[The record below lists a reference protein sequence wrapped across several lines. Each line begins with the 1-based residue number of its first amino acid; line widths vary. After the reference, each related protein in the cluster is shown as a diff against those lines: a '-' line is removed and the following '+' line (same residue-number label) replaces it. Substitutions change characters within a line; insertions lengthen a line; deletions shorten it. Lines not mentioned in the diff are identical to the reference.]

1 MNSTDTPVLIM
12 ITRRSVI
19 IYAVELLILTTG
31 LVYCSLFLAIVLKVR
46 CFHQNLRILLVNFA
60 TAYMVEIISRYM
72 IVIPLMHTYILGYA
86 SPLDTFPWCRLA
98 HFVHDMTIAVIFM
111 DTVVLVVERSIAT
124 RNSRT
129 YELSSSSFIGV
140 SLVVAQW
147 SLAFVFIWLNQAYDN
162 TDEKT
167 DFVLSA
173 ACQKMYL
180 NTQLFTVLAIL
191 SIIVDVIV
199 AVVFIIL
206 LRINRRK
213 YDENRKESG
222 NYLSNRYQ
230 TAENIRSTRLLYPL
244 MTAKVIVSLASAGLL
259 LTAGLV
265 LAVSKDTVAKTQ
277 TASILGQSFDL
288 LIATYTVIFPQLAF
302 YGQRSLL
309 WASKKSILCVRRK
322 AVQDVKS
329 AAQNIRGVDGKPL
342 LNDIKKEFD
351 DHFAALEALWN
362 K

>member
-1 MNSTDTPVLIM
+1 MT
-12 ITRRSVI
+12 
-19 IYAVELLILTTG
+19 
-31 LVYCSLFLAIVLKVR
+31 
-46 CFHQNLRILLVNFA
+46 
-60 TAYMVEIISRYM
+60 
-72 IVIPLMHTYILGYA
+72 VIPLIHTYILGSA
-86 SPLDTFPWCRLA
+86 SPLDTFPWCRFA

-124 RNSRT
+124 RYSRT
-129 YELSSSSFIGV
+129 YELSSSSFVGV
-140 SLVVAQW
+140 SLVFGQW
-147 SLAFVFIWLNQAYDN
+147 SLAFVFIWLNQTYDN
-162 TDEKT
+162 TDEDDS

-206 LRINRRK
+206 LRINRRR
-213 YDENRKESG
+213 YDENRKQSG

-265 LAVSKDTVAKTQ
+265 LAISKDTAKTIR

-302 YGQRSLL
+302 YGHHSLL
-309 WASKKSILCVRRK
+309 SKKSILCIRRK

-329 AAQNIRGVDGKPL
+329 AAQNIRRVDGKPL
-342 LNDIKKEFD
+342 LNDIKHEFD
-351 DHFAALEALWN
+351 DHFAALEAQWN